1 MRYYGLI
8 ATILA
13 RPRAAVAATCVTTAG
28 FAASLVASSSAAC
41 FIIAARCTNRTT
53 YQYSRVDLRKEC
65 LGLAV
70 DKRNFRE
77 GLFWREHQVMKE
89 LGILARHLHQAF

>member
-1 MRYYGLI
+1 VRYYRLI

-13 RPRAAVAATCVTTAG
+13 RLRAAVAATCVPTAG

-41 FIIAARCTNRTT
+41 FIIAAGRTNRTP
-53 YQYSRVDLRKEC
+53 YHYSWVDLRKER

-77 GLFWREHQVMKE
+77 GFFWREHQVMKE